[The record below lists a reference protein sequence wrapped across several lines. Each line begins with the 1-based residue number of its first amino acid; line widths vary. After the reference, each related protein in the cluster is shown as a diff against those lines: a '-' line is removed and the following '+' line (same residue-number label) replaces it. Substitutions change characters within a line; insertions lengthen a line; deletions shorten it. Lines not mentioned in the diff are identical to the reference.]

1 MGAPITREELERV
14 FGPRALEHGL
24 FYTHER
30 ALRFELS
37 VGSGYIELFT
47 RAYDR
52 AREVLGVLFHESP
65 DLGVVLAYWEETPSE
80 RRAELRALRGCGI
93 RVPRPR
99 TWWTA
104 TQGEGEDAVVC
115 TYLAFRAPKAMLNKL
130 LWGVLA
136 AELGIRPRLRCGL
149 YLADPARGV
158 LAHPYDDRGMDLIG
172 PNTPLLRQLYQRF
185 NGYLLDYDRARMDAD
200 FGR

>member
-1 MGAPITREELERV
+1 VLASV

-24 FYTHER
+24 FYRHER

-37 VGSGYIELFT
+37 VGSGYIELFSS
-47 RAYDR
+47 AYDR
-52 AREVLGVLFHESP
+52 AREVLGFVFHESP
-65 DLGVVLAYWEETPSE
+65 DLGVILSYIREETPRE
-80 RRAELRALRGCGI
+80 RRAVLRSLRDCGL

-99 TWWTA
+99 TWWT
-104 TQGEGEDAVVC
+104 TVEEEGEDSMRW
-115 TYLAFRAPKAMLNKL
+115 TYLAFRAPKTMLNKL

-158 LAHPYDDRGMDLIG
+158 LAHPYDDRGMDVIG